1 METAF
6 TAARLQSAIARFRAG
21 VLIMHV
27 RKRIILLV
35 LFSAL
40 AALSALNFTRV
51 SADVMT
57 NVDAGEYR
65 ANITGTI
72 PMGVRELENGIESR
86 RTFVVFFGRESCPY
100 CKEFSRTLRT
110 FLDET
115 GVPVGYFDTSKVSPQ
130 DVDGKFLDMMS
141 NVVGPDATLEGLM
154 TLTKYR
160 YQ

>member
-1 METAF
+1 M
-6 TAARLQSAIARFRAG
+6 
-21 VLIMHV
+21 
-27 RKRIILLV
+27 
-35 LFSAL
+35 
-40 AALSALNFTRV
+40 
-51 SADVMT
+51 
-57 NVDAGEYR
+57 
-65 ANITGTI
+65 
-72 PMGVRELENGIESR
+72 
-86 RTFVVFFGRESCPY
+86 VFFGRESCPY

>member
-1 METAF
+1 
-6 TAARLQSAIARFRAG
+6 
-21 VLIMHV
+21 MHV
-27 RKRIILLV
+27 RKRITLLV
-35 LFSAL
+35 LFSVL
-40 AALSALNFTRV
+40 AAFSALNFTRV

-100 CKEFSRTLRT
+100 CREFSRTLRT
-110 FLDET
+110 FLDMMNNVIGLQYT
-115 GVPVGYFDTSKVSPQ
+115 PTVVLIKHGKV
-130 DVDGKFLDMMS
+130 VHRY
-141 NVVGPDATLEGLM
+141 VGPDATLERLM

>member
-1 METAF
+1 
-6 TAARLQSAIARFRAG
+6 
-21 VLIMHV
+21 
-27 RKRIILLV
+27 
-35 LFSAL
+35 
-40 AALSALNFTRV
+40 
-51 SADVMT
+51 MT

-100 CKEFSRTLRT
+100 CREFSRTLRT
-110 FLDET
+110 FLDMMNNVIGLQYT
-115 GVPVGYFDTSKVSPQ
+115 PTVVMIKHGKV
-130 DVDGKFLDMMS
+130 VHRY
-141 NVVGPDATLEGLM
+141 VGPDATLERLM